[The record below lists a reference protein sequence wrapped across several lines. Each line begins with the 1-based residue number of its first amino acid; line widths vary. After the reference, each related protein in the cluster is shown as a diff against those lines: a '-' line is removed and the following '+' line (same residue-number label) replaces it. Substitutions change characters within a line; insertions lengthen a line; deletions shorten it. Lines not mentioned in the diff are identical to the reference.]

1 MERSNKKLF
10 GVLVVIL
17 LMSCSPKQQISQD
30 LDNFSH
36 VIVISGTESHFPSGH
51 IQFYQNEKS
60 RIDVNAKSKD
70 SVSWT
75 ITDDTLLIAILGD
88 AKTNIML
95 SSPIY
100 KSIKCVGVKNIEFKD
115 TILQSSLEFDA
126 CAVENAKLLLDIDTL
141 KFKVSAYENIE
152 IIGCCDTA
160 SIDAHYSYAFSEL
173 NAWDFV
179 VKNMQIACGMAST
192 QTFLNVTNH
201 LWIKEAI
208 DSKIY
213 YRGNPQIKEANI
225 RYSTL
230 KSNVTDKH

>member
-1 MERSNKKLF
+1 MRSKKIF
-10 GVLVVIL
+10 GVLVAIL
-17 LMSCSPKQQISQD
+17 LMSCSAKQQISQD
-30 LDNFSH
+30 LDGFSH
-36 VIVISGTESHFPSGH
+36 VIVCSKKESHYSSGH
-51 IQFYQNEKS
+51 IQFYQEKKNKIC
-60 RIDVNAKSKD
+60 IDTKSKD
-70 SVSWT
+70 SVNW
-75 ITDDTLLIAILGD
+75 IIRNDTLLIDVFGD

-126 CAVENAKLLLDIDTL
+126 CAVENAKLLLNIDTL
-141 KFKVSAYENIE
+141 KFEVSTYENIE

-160 SIDAHYSYAFSEL
+160 SIDAQYSYAFSEL

-179 VKNMQIACGMAST
+179 VKNMQIACGTAST

-201 LWIKEAI
+201 LWIEEAF

-213 YRGNPQIKEANI
+213 YRGDPQIKKANI